1 MAALCLPLEQL
12 ELQAFGEAFRR
23 ACDDLKL
30 GPNSLDVSKQER
42 VAHLILGFIRRG
54 ETNTEALRRRAIL
67 RFNNTPEPAS

>member
-1 MAALCLPLEQL
+1 MAPLCVPLEQP

-42 VAHLILGFIRRG
+42 VAHLILGFIHKG

-67 RFNNTPEPAS
+67 HFNNIPEWAS